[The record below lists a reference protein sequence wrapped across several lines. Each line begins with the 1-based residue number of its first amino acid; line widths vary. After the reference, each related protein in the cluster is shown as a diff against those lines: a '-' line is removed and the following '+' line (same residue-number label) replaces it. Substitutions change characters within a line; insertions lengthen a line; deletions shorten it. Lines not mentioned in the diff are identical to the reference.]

1 VLIAAIHLTLGET
14 DAAFEWL
21 EKAYEM
27 HDTWLVWLGVDRR
40 FDSLRSDKRF
50 RALLKRLNLDGFA
63 RRAGVS

>member
-1 VLIAAIHLTLGET
+1 
-14 DAAFEWL
+14 
-21 EKAYEM
+21 M

-63 RRAGVS
+63 RPASVT